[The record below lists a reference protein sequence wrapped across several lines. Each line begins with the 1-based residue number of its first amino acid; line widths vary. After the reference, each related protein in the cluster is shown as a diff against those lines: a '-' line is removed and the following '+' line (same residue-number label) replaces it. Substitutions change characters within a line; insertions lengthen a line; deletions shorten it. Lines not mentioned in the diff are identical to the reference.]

1 MKHKRSDRLV
11 HMRNLAC
18 VVEPNQFSI
27 ELFFFYMCEK
37 KESSFNILQAYINA
51 LLRSSIKQSSINL
64 LTLSIVSI
72 LH

>member
-27 ELFFFYMCEK
+27 ELF
-37 KESSFNILQAYINA
+37 
-51 LLRSSIKQSSINL
+51 SSIFVRRKKVV
-64 LTLSIVSI
+64 LTYFRRI
-72 LH
+72 LMLY